1 MLVGM
6 QDDST
11 AVGERYARVAEC
23 LDERG
28 RRAVVGAEALALGR
42 GGITA
47 VARATGLARKTIAR
61 GIGEVRGE
69 RPVAGPGRV
78 RLPGGGRKAAAASD
92 PSLLA
97 DLERLVEPVTRGDP
111 ESPLRWTCRS
121 LRRLAGELK
130 QQGHRVSHQ
139 TVASLLHGL
148 EYSLQGN
155 RKTREGDSH
164 PERDAQFGHI
174 NATAEAYVAA
184 GDPVISVDTKKKEL
198 VGDFKNAGRE
208 WRPKGEPEEVRMH
221 DFALPELGKVS
232 PYGIY
237 DLTQNTGWVNVGIDH
252 DTAAFAVESIRRW
265 WYGAGQTRYAGT
277 THLLI
282 TADGGGSNGSR
293 LRLWKWE
300 LQQLAD
306 ETGLAITVCH
316 YPPGTSKW
324 NRIEHRLFA
333 FISQNWRGQPL
344 VSYAVILRLIAA
356 TTTTAG
362 LTVES
367 YLDTNT
373 YPAGVKVT
381 DAQMDSLAIQR
392 DPFHGEW
399 NYTISP
405 RPNPA
410 LVVS

>member
-6 QDDST
+6 QDEST
-11 AVGERYARVAEC
+11 AVGERYARVAGC

-28 RRAVVGAEALALGR
+28 RRAVVAAEALALGR

-47 VARATGLARKTIAR
+47 VARATGLARQTIAR
-61 GIGEVRGE
+61 GIGEVCGE

-78 RLPGGGRKAAAASD
+78 RLPGGGRKAAEASD
-92 PSLLA
+92 PTLLG

-121 LRRLAGELK
+121 LRRLADELQ
-130 QQGHRVSHQ
+130 QQGHQVSHQ

-164 PERDAQFGHI
+164 PDRDAQFAHI

-208 WRPKGEPEEVRMH
+208 WRPQGEPEEVRMH
-221 DFALPELGKVS
+221 DFPLPALGKVS

-237 DLTQNTGWVNVGIDH
+237 DLTQNQGWVNLGIDH

-265 WYGAGQTRYAGT
+265 WNGAGQARYAGT

-293 LRLWKWE
+293 RRLWKWE
-300 LQQLAD
+300 LQRLAD
-306 ETGLAITVCH
+306 EIGLTITVCH

-324 NRIEHRLFA
+324 NKIEHRLFA

-356 TTTTAG
+356 TTTTTG

-367 YLDTNT
+367 FLDTNT

-381 DAQMDSLAIQR
+381 DAQMDTLAIQR

-405 RPNPA
+405 HPTPA